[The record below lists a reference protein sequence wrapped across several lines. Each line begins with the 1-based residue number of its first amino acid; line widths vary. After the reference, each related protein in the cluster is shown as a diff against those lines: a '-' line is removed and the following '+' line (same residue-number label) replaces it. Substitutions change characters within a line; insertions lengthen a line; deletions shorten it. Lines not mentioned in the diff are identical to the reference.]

1 MPASVPSSPFSSSCN
16 YTRFFTRYARRSLV
30 LERGGSREKGEG
42 EKVQGIIGARSWAVL
57 RHAHRK
63 PMLMKILESTAGEPL
78 EYCPPQ
84 RFTNTKGIIMKN
96 IYKETENVFKKKQFC
111 IFEIYSKKLAI
122 LIGGVSI
129 GAITLHCGCRN
140 LSSSLRPRIFFLLD
154 FFADTTTHTP
164 EQSEDGKVAKR
175 LLYFFNFFYFFFLFF
190 FFPFFGEG
198 EEQNN

>member
-1 MPASVPSSPFSSSCN
+1 
-16 YTRFFTRYARRSLV
+16 
-30 LERGGSREKGEG
+30 
-42 EKVQGIIGARSWAVL
+42 
-57 RHAHRK
+57 
-63 PMLMKILESTAGEPL
+63 MLMKILESTAGEPL

-140 LSSSLRPRIFFLLD
+140 LSSSLRPRIFFVAR
-154 FFADTTTHTP
+154 FFCGYDYTHSRTIGGR
-164 EQSEDGKVAKR
+164 EGCEKVA
-175 LLYFFNFFYFFFLFF
+175 LFF
-190 FFPFFGEG
+190 
-198 EEQNN
+198 